1 MVKTMGAY
9 GNGMTTRKIILDA
22 CQKLFYEKGYHET
35 SYDDI
40 CKAAHVNRGS
50 IYYHFKEKENIRY
63 EVLWEIT
70 TYCYEEAKKY
80 CDTSRYAFLVGMYIH
95 WGKVLHDA
103 RIRKFE
109 LDYYADYPV
118 YTPNNPV
125 ARYYKLCNQN
135 MYKEILDVSK
145 IDPMALATGYGTI
158 YGGIRLL
165 DVDPEKYD
173 LIEVY
178 RHMIMTG
185 ILVWGIPK
193 EEADAMWEELMVYI
207 KKVPQDVVERA
218 YEANI
223 E

>member
-9 GNGMTTRKIILDA
+9 GNGMTTRKIILEA

>member
-9 GNGMTTRKIILDA
+9 GNGMTTRKIILEA

-145 IDPMALATGYGTI
+145 IDSMALATGYGTI